1 MERGSRNHPQTT
13 GPPYISHHV
22 GTSVKAR
29 FKREAAADKE
39 GRREHFDLL
48 ELYPQISSHWANH
61 FSPRHGECVF
71 CHRGHGQIRHDPQGW
86 PGSPAGSGS
95 ELNAPLGSA
104 SDPSQD
110 TFLQSVIPP
119 FPLSPLAAVPPAWS
133 CNGHGASCS
142 FHFSKLVFTAA
153 GH

>member
-1 MERGSRNHPQTT
+1 MERGSRNHPQTP
-13 GPPYISHHV
+13 GPPYVSHHV
-22 GTSVKAR
+22 GTSVKAM
-29 FKREAAADKE
+29 FKRKAAADKE

-61 FSPRHGECVF
+61 FSPRRSKCVF
-71 CHRGHGQIRHDPQGW
+71 GHRGHGQIRHDAHGR
-86 PGSPAGSGS
+86 PGSPAGGGS
-95 ELNAPLGSA
+95 ELSAPLGSA

-110 TFLQSVIPP
+110 ASLQSVIPLP
-119 FPLSPLAAVPPAWS
+119 PSPLAALAAAWC

-142 FHFSKLVFTAA
+142 FRFSTSVSTAA